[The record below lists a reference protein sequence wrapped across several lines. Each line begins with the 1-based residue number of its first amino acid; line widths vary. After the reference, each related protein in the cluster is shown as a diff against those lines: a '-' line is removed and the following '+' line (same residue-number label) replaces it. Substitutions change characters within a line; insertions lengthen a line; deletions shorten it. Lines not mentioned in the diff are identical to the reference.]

1 MLYFAFESKTNLY
14 VNLHCM
20 KIEAGELKLFA
31 GGGLLPSSS
40 RETEWKETEEK
51 LKTMKQIIDN

>member
-1 MLYFAFESKTNLY
+1 MLYFVFDSKTDLY
-14 VNLHCM
+14 VNLRCM

-31 GGGLLPSSS
+31 GSGLLPSSS

-51 LKTMKQIIDN
+51 LKTMRGIL

>member
-1 MLYFAFESKTNLY
+1 
-14 VNLHCM
+14 M

-31 GGGLLPSSS
+31 GSGLLPSSS

-51 LKTMKQIIDN
+51 LKTMRGIL